1 MMNIELKTA
10 AAYIR
15 VSTDNQT
22 ELSPDSQVKEIRKF
36 AKQHGYIVPNE
47 FIFRDDGISGRK
59 AEKRPEF
66 IRMIATAKQKPAPF
80 SAVLLWKFS
89 RFARNQEESIFYK
102 GMLSKNDIEVRSI
115 SEPIIDGPF
124 GSLIERIIEWFDEFY
139 SINLSGEVKRG
150 MTEKVERGCAVSI
163 PSFGYDIVDKK
174 YVINPT
180 TAPIVR
186 MIYSDYLNG
195 VTAKELAR
203 KINDMGIR
211 TNRGNLWENRT
222 IDYILQNPVYIGKIR
237 WNPSGRTRRNYDDPD
252 IMIVDGI
259 HEPIIDEETF
269 ERVRAIYEANRK
281 KHIRYAHHEGKQ
293 YMYMLHGLVKCSDC
307 GSTLSTLAHGTSLQ
321 CHRYSR
327 GQCKVSH
334 NISIKLLNEMVIT
347 AIDSAFKTGMFT
359 LITKDTR
366 SKKKEPELD
375 IEALIRKEQLKYQR
389 IKEAYEAGAYT
400 VDELKESRRMIDERI
415 SALRA
420 QETAP
425 LESQEELRRKFID
438 QNQNAVAT
446 LRDPSISEEEKNELL
461 RSFIDRI
468 IFDRKA
474 SSVRIIFYT

>member
-22 ELSPDSQVKEIRKF
+22 ELSPDSQIKEIRKY

-47 FIFRDDGISGRK
+47 YIFRDDGISGRK

-186 MIYSDYLNG
+186 MIFSDYLNG

-259 HEPIIDEETF
+259 HEPIIDEESF
-269 ERVRAIYEANRK
+269 EKVQKIYEANRK
-281 KHIRYAHHEGKQ
+281 KHIRYAHHEGKK

-307 GSTLSTLAHGTSLQ
+307 GATLSMAHKTSLQ

-334 NISIKLLNEMVIT
+334 YISIKLLNEMVIT
-347 AIDSAFKTGMFT
+347 AIDAAFKTGMFT
-359 LITKDTR
+359 LITKDIR
-366 SKKKEPELD
+366 PKKKDLEID
-375 IEALIRKEQLKYQR
+375 IETLIRKEQLKYQR

-400 VDELKESRRMIDERI
+400 VDELKESRRIIDEHI

-446 LRDPSISEEEKNELL
+446 LRAPSISEEEKNELL